1 MARSALVPGVA
12 SGVTGGHAAFVGEL
26 LRCTRSDALRLAA
39 ISALTTGAGVFVLA
53 YRCDNAVLDDG
64 PVPFAY
70 VMIAG
75 LLLLVAPFG
84 LAVCVVV
91 GRSPRWIM
99 TPVGVLSS
107 AVGVVTAALQP
118 GNLIAIG
125 FLIVLAPALVLL
137 WSLPRVR
144 RAETMR

>member
-1 MARSALVPGVA
+1 
-12 SGVTGGHAAFVGEL
+12 VGEL
-26 LRCTRSDALRLAA
+26 LRWTRSDALRLAA
-39 ISALTTGAGVFVLA
+39 ISALTTGTGVCVLA

-75 LLLLVAPFG
+75 LVLLVAPFS
-84 LAVCVVV
+84 LAVYRTA
-91 GRSPRWIM
+91 GRSSRWIM
-99 TPVGVLSS
+99 IPVGVLSS

-125 FLIVLAPALVLL
+125 FLIVLAPALLVL
-137 WSLPRVR
+137 WSLPRVQ
-144 RAETMR
+144 RAGTMR

>member
-1 MARSALVPGVA
+1 
-12 SGVTGGHAAFVGEL
+12 
-26 LRCTRSDALRLAA
+26 
-39 ISALTTGAGVFVLA
+39 LA

-75 LLLLVAPFG
+75 LVLLVAPFS
-84 LAVCVVV
+84 LAVYGAV
-91 GRSPRWIM
+91 GRSRRWIM
-99 TPVGVLSS
+99 IPVGVLSS
-107 AVGVVTAALQP
+107 AMGVVTATLQP

-137 WSLPRVR
+137 WL
-144 RAETMR
+144 AEMIGRHLSDPGSA